1 MAMLRSMLRVTLL
14 ALLLTA
20 VNAQPTATYAYS
32 QSTGPDFYGAAGS
45 YGSGVPAQSYIK
57 LTGRCAGPLCPHGA
71 GESLPQSRSVRV
83 DLNSGQE

>member
-1 MAMLRSMLRVTLL
+1 MLRSMLRVTLL

-20 VNAQPTATYAYS
+20 VSSQSYTYS
-32 QSTGPDFYGAAGS
+32 QTSGPDFYGAAGS

-71 GESLPQSRSVRV
+71 GESLPQSHSVQV

>member
-1 MAMLRSMLRVTLL
+1 MAILRSMLRVTLL

-20 VNAQPTATYAYS
+20 VNAQPTTTYAYS
-32 QSTGPDFYGAAGS
+32 QTTGPDFYGTVAAGS

-71 GESLPQSRSVRV
+71 GERLY
-83 DLNSGQE
+83 